1 MKNTYKTILQEM
13 SERTLRADTL
23 EGDAQLFALLRQ
35 TACASGDLPAMA
47 DVDNAVLMA
56 VEKCRAERGDDAAY
70 RLWTLYEYSNAGATL
85 GCDFATAMS
94 NGDTSF
100 AEAIYS
106 KAKQLSEQ
114 LAENASCAMLSVH
127 CSASSP
133 PCRRISVFQAGGM
146 IVTPVCKQ

>member
-1 MKNTYKTILQEM
+1 M
-13 SERTLRADTL
+13 SERTLKSDTL

-114 LAENASCAMLSVH
+114 LAEKRELRDAFGA
-127 CSASSP
+127 
-133 PCRRISVFQAGGM
+133 
-146 IVTPVCKQ
+146 

>member
-13 SERTLRADTL
+13 SERTLKADTL

-56 VEKCRAERGDDAAY
+56 VEKCRAERGD
-70 RLWTLYEYSNAGATL
+70 
-85 GCDFATAMS
+85 FATAMS

-114 LAENASCAMLSVH
+114 LAEKRELRDAFGALFRQF
-127 CSASSP
+127 SAVS
-133 PCRRISVFQAGGM
+133 
-146 IVTPVCKQ
+146 

>member
-13 SERTLRADTL
+13 SERTLKADTL

-56 VEKCRAERGDDAAY
+56 VEKCRAES
-70 RLWTLYEYSNAGATL
+70 RLWTLYEYSNAGASL

-114 LAENASCAMLSVH
+114 LA
-127 CSASSP
+127 
-133 PCRRISVFQAGGM
+133 
-146 IVTPVCKQ
+146 

>member
-1 MKNTYKTILQEM
+1 MKNTYKSILQEM
-13 SERTLRADTL
+13 SERTLKSDTL

-56 VEKCRAERGDDAAY
+56 VEKCRAERGDDAAC

-114 LAENASCAMLSVH
+114 LAEKRELRDAFGALFRQF
-127 CSASSP
+127 SAVS
-133 PCRRISVFQAGGM
+133 
-146 IVTPVCKQ
+146 